1 MDNNIEKKEDKE
13 KNIDKMERLKL
24 MREKLAK
31 NMCTSNYYFYL
42 DANINSK
49 ASRGF

>member
-13 KNIDKMERLKL
+13 KNIDKMERLKQ
-24 MREKLAK
+24 MREKIAK
-31 NMCTSNYYFYL
+31 NKGTSKYKNYN
-42 DANINSK
+42 DENINSK